1 MILGVSE
8 MHLLILRI
16 NRNKL
21 LVSLLFLILLFS
33 SPLAQSIPSGVGDMG
48 DEGCLCHGAKS
59 LSTSVII
66 DGIPPQWA
74 ANNSYQMSI
83 ILNSSIEISD
93 EENAR
98 LGGFRL
104 MVDDGEVIFAE
115 NNRTQVINE
124 GYTHTSQGNQYR
136 QWNFTWTA
144 PSSNDS
150 VVNFV
155 VFGNAVNSN
164 GQSSGDAWNYYSTTV
179 AGEGYTG
186 VIEQPAD
193 YSDKFLNREISLLLF
208 AVISLIGLF
217 YYSTK

>member
-1 MILGVSE
+1 

>member
-1 MILGVSE
+1 MR
-8 MHLLILRI
+8 LIIMRA

-21 LVSLLFLILLFS
+21 LVSLLFFILLFS
-33 SPLAQSIPSGVGDMG
+33 SPLAHSAPSGVGDIG

-59 LSTSVII
+59 QLTSVII
-66 DGIPPQWA
+66 DGIPQDWA
-74 ANNSYQMSI
+74 ANNSYEMSI
-83 ILNSSIEISD
+83 IINSSIELSGQ
-93 EENAR
+93 ENAR
-98 LGGFRL
+98 IGGFRL

-115 NNRTQVINE
+115 NNRTQVLDE

-193 YSDKFLNREISLLLF
+193 YSSKFLNREIALLLF
-208 AVISLIGLF
+208 AVISLVGLF

>member
-1 MILGVSE
+1 

-21 LVSLLFLILLFS
+21 LVSLLFFILLFS

-59 LSTSVII
+59 PLTSVII

-193 YSDKFLNREISLLLF
+193 YSDKFLNREIALLLF

>member
-1 MILGVSE
+1 

-136 QWNFTWTA
+136 QWNFTWSA

>member
-1 MILGVSE
+1 MSLTMRV
-8 MHLLILRI
+8 

-21 LVSLLFLILLFS
+21 LVSSLFFILLFS
-33 SPLAQSIPSGVGDMG
+33 LPLAQSNPSGVGDIG
-48 DEGCLCHGAKS
+48 DDGCLCHGAKS
-59 LSTSVII
+59 QSTSVII
-66 DGIPPQWA
+66 DGIPLQWA
-74 ANNSYQMSI
+74 ANNSYEMSI
-83 ILNSSIEISD
+83 IISSSIEISS

-104 MVDDGEVIFAE
+104 MVDDGTVTFAV
-115 NNRTQVINE
+115 NDSAQVINE
-124 GYTHTSQGNQYR
+124 GYTHTSSGNQYR

-150 VVNFV
+150 AVNFV

-164 GQSSGDAWNYYSTTV
+164 DQSTGDAWNYYSTTV

-186 VIEQPAD
+186 VIGESPD
-193 YSDKFLNREISLLLF
+193 YSDEIQNSEIALLLF
-208 AVISLIGLF
+208 AVISLVGLF

>member
-1 MILGVSE
+1 MR
-8 MHLLILRI
+8 LIIMRA

-21 LVSLLFLILLFS
+21 LVSLLFFILLFS
-33 SPLAQSIPSGVGDMG
+33 SPLAHSAPSGVGDIG
-48 DEGCLCHGAKS
+48 DDGCICHGAKS

-74 ANNSYQMSI
+74 ANNSYEMSI
-83 ILNSSIEISD
+83 IINSSIEISD
-93 EENAR
+93 EDGAR

-104 MVDDGEVIFAE
+104 MVNEGTVVFAE

-124 GYTHTSQGNQYR
+124 GYTHTSSGNQYR

-150 VVNFV
+150 AVDFV

-164 GQSSGDAWNYYSTTV
+164 SQSTGDAWNYYSTTV

-186 VIEQPAD
+186 IVEESPD
-193 YSDKFLNREISLLLF
+193 YSDEVQNREIALLLF
-208 AVISLIGLF
+208 AVISLVGLF
-217 YYSTK
+217 YYSTR

>member
-1 MILGVSE
+1 MP
-8 MHLLILRI
+8 LLILRA

-21 LVSLLFLILLFS
+21 LVSLLFFILLFS
-33 SPLAQSIPSGVGDMG
+33 SPLAQSSPSGVGDMG
-48 DEGCLCHGAKS
+48 NEGCLCHGAKS

-66 DGIPPQWA
+66 DGMPPQWA
-74 ANNSYQMSI
+74 ANNSYAMSI
-83 ILNSSIEISD
+83 IISSSIEISD
-93 EENAR
+93 QENAQ

-104 MVDDGEVIFAE
+104 IVDGGEVIFAE
-115 NNRTQVINE
+115 NNHTQIINE

-150 VVNFV
+150 VVDFV

-186 VIEQPAD
+186 AIEQPAD
-193 YSDKFLNREISLLLF
+193 YSGKFLNREIALLLF

>member
-1 MILGVSE
+1 MGLIL
-8 MHLLILRI
+8 LRI

-21 LVSLLFLILLFS
+21 LVSLLFFILLFS

-59 LSTSVII
+59 TSTSVII

-83 ILNSSIEISD
+83 IINSSIEISN

-104 MVDDGEVIFAE
+104 IVDGGKVIFAE
-115 NNRTQVINE
+115 TNHTQIINE

-164 GQSSGDAWNYYSTTV
+164 EQSSGDAWNYYSTIV

-186 VIEQPAD
+186 DIGESPD
-193 YSDKFLNREISLLLF
+193 FSDEIQNSEIALLLF
-208 AVISLIGLF
+208 AVISLVGLF